1 MAHAVALQLTF
12 PRCESDGV
20 THTRDCGCP
29 RCVCRERASLPP
41 QSRGPEAL
49 DKAQQA
55 LARMKEKRRVR
66 ALKMELALAES
77 ERQTEH
83 LLAAQQEVYE
93 RVAHDERLTSLL
105 RLRKAGVPFGEALAR
120 IDAETRFPARPVR
133 PGPEGGG

>member
-1 MAHAVALQLTF
+1 
-12 PRCESDGV
+12 
-20 THTRDCGCP
+20 
-29 RCVCRERASLPP
+29 
-41 QSRGPEAL
+41 
-49 DKAQQA
+49 
-55 LARMKEKRRVR
+55 MKEKRRVR